1 MYPRTSGCAL
11 SEALCSTKI
20 SGVSEVPRFVRKLI
34 FIGSQ
39 AGVLVLNLCR
49 SSAGTSTMCK
59 QKLVQS
65 NNFQEILNVHM
76 HELLCSFTH
85 VINIR

>member
-39 AGVLVLNLCR
+39 AGVLVLENCADRVLGRQLCA
-49 SSAGTSTMCK
+49 SKS
-59 QKLVQS
+59 
-65 NNFQEILNVHM
+65 
-76 HELLCSFTH
+76 
-85 VINIR
+85 